1 MVTEIDEIRD
11 TTNVDVKV
19 LYDIIGKFESL
30 FGNSINI
37 ANVVDAAT
45 ELMKL
50 VGNIK
55 KLSGKNKK
63 FIVTKMLIFLVK
75 ESNFGTLDETM
86 DKIFINVI
94 PITID
99 KLILVEHGK
108 LKFNKSFFDVF
119 VKCFR
124 VRT

>member
-11 TTNVDVKV
+11 TTNIDIKV
-19 LYDIIGKFESL
+19 LYGIIGKFESS
-30 FGNSINI
+30 FGSNINI
-37 ANVVDAAT
+37 VNVVDASI

-63 FIVTKMLIFLVK
+63 FIVTKMLIFLLK
-75 ESNFGTLDETM
+75 ESNDGLLDETM
-86 DKIFINVI
+86 DNIVITII

-119 VKCFR
+119 LKCFR
-124 VRT
+124 V